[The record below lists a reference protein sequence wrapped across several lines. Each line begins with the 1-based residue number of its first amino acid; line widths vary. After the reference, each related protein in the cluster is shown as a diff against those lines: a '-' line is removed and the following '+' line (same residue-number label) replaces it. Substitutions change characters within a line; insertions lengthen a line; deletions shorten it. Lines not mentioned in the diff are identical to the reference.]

1 VFLNVLSLRERR
13 ILRKHL
19 LDAST
24 REILRP
30 AGKRRTSGDD
40 AFRNGADLRAREHP
54 AIDDRAGSSV
64 TCKVTSK
71 TSEMSRLRVA
81 DDITQ
86 LVGETPM
93 LQLKR
98 LVPAGSADVFAKLE
112 YLNPGGSVK
121 DRAAI
126 GIIRRAEQDGRLAP
140 GGTIVEATAGNTG
153 IGLALIGVNR
163 GYKVRL
169 FVPERF
175 SEEKVKIMRALGA
188 EVVRTPDAEGM
199 QGAIRQAKELVA
211 TDPKAFMAGQFENQ
225 ANPDYHYETT
235 AREIFE
241 QMDGRVDAV
250 VLGCGTS
257 GTFSGIARYLKENS
271 PQVLAYAVETQGS
284 ILGGGKP
291 GPHKVEGIGAS
302 FIPKTFDRSVC
313 DEVMMV
319 MDDEA
324 FGMVKILAAQEGV
337 LAGSS
342 GGAAVFAALKVAKK
356 LGSGKR
362 IVTIVPDSAE
372 RYLSKKIFEG
382 GL

>member
-1 VFLNVLSLRERR
+1 
-13 ILRKHL
+13 
-19 LDAST
+19 
-24 REILRP
+24 
-30 AGKRRTSGDD
+30 
-40 AFRNGADLRAREHP
+40 
-54 AIDDRAGSSV
+54 
-64 TCKVTSK
+64 
-71 TSEMSRLRVA
+71 MSRLRVA

-98 LVPAGSADVFAKLE
+98 LVPPSSADVFAKLE

-126 GIIRRAEQDGRLAP
+126 GIIRRAEEDGTLRP

-163 GYKVRL
+163 GYKVTL

-175 SEEKVKIMRALGA
+175 SEEKVIIMRAMGA
-188 EVVRTPDAEGM
+188 EVFRTPEADGM
-199 QGAIRQAKELVA
+199 QGAIDAAKALVA
-211 TDPKAFMAGQFENQ
+211 KDPTAFMAGQFENL
-225 ANPDYHYETT
+225 ANPDYHYATT
-235 AREIFE
+235 AREIYE
-241 QMDGRVDAV
+241 QMEGRIDAV
-250 VLGCGTS
+250 VLGCGTA
-257 GTFSGIARYLKENS
+257 GTFSGVARYLKEKLS
-271 PQVLAYAVETQGS
+271 RVHAVVVETQGS
-284 ILGGGKP
+284 IYGGGKP

-319 MDDEA
+319 YDDDA
-324 FGMVKILAAQEGV
+324 FATVKELAAREGV

-342 GGAAVFAALKVAKK
+342 GGAAVFASLKVARK
-356 LGSGKR
+356 LGAGKR
-362 IVTIVPDSAE
+362 VVTIIPDSAE

-382 GL
+382 GI

>member
-1 VFLNVLSLRERR
+1 MRL
-13 ILRKHL
+13 K
-19 LDAST
+19 
-24 REILRP
+24 
-30 AGKRRTSGDD
+30 
-40 AFRNGADLRAREHP
+40 
-54 AIDDRAGSSV
+54 SSV
-64 TCKVTSK
+64 A
-71 TSEMSRLRVA
+71 SRLRVA

-98 LVPAGSADVFAKLE
+98 LVPPGSADVFAKLE

-126 GIIRRAEQDGRLAP
+126 GIIRRAEQEGKLAP

-163 GYKVRL
+163 GYKVKL

-188 EVVRTPDAEGM
+188 EVIRTPDAEGM
-199 QGAIRQAKELVA
+199 QGAIRRAKEMVA
-211 TDPKAFMAGQFENQ
+211 ADPTAFMAGQFENP

-235 AREIFE
+235 SREIFE
-241 QMDGRVDAV
+241 QMEGKIDAV
-250 VLGCGTS
+250 VLGCGTC
-257 GTFSGIARYLKENS
+257 GTFTGVARYLKQNL
-271 PQVLAYAVETQGS
+271 PGMLAYAVETQGS

-291 GPHKVEGIGAS
+291 GPHKVEGIGVS
-302 FIPKTFDRSVC
+302 FIPKTFDRSLC
-313 DEVMMV
+313 DEVIMV
-319 MDDEA
+319 TDQDA
-324 FGMVKILAAQEGV
+324 FEMVKQLAAKEGV

-342 GGAAVFAALKVAKK
+342 GGAAAFASLQVARK
-356 LGSGKR
+356 LGAGNR
-362 IVTIVPDSAE
+362 VVTVIPDSAE

-382 GL
+382 GA

>member
-1 VFLNVLSLRERR
+1 
-13 ILRKHL
+13 
-19 LDAST
+19 
-24 REILRP
+24 
-30 AGKRRTSGDD
+30 
-40 AFRNGADLRAREHP
+40 
-54 AIDDRAGSSV
+54 
-64 TCKVTSK
+64 
-71 TSEMSRLRVA
+71 MSHLRVA

-86 LVGETPM
+86 LVGQTPI

-98 LVPAGSADVFAKLE
+98 LAANGSADIFAKLE

-126 GIIRRAEQDGRLAP
+126 GIIRRAESEGKLPP

-169 FVPERF
+169 FVPENF
-175 SEEKVKIMRALGA
+175 SQEKVMIMRALGA
-188 EVVRTPDAEGM
+188 EVTRTPDAEGM
-199 QGAIRQAKELVA
+199 QGAINQAKELVA
-211 TDPKAFMAGQFENQ
+211 SNPNAFMAGQFENQ

-241 QMDGRVDAV
+241 QMEGRVDAV
-250 VLGCGTS
+250 VLGCGTA
-257 GTFSGIARYLKENS
+257 GTFTGVARYLKGKL
-271 PQVLAYAVETQGS
+271 PHVHAVVVETQGS
-284 ILGGGKP
+284 IYGGGQP

-313 DEVMMV
+313 DEVITV
-319 MDDEA
+319 TDDDA
-324 FGMVKILAAQEGV
+324 FDTVKSLAAQEGV

-342 GGAAVFAALKVAKK
+342 GGAAVFGALQVARK
-356 LGSGKR
+356 LGAGKR
-362 IVTIVPDSAE
+362 VITIIPDSAE

-382 GL
+382 GI

>member
-1 VFLNVLSLRERR
+1 M
-13 ILRKHL
+13 
-19 LDAST
+19 
-24 REILRP
+24 
-30 AGKRRTSGDD
+30 
-40 AFRNGADLRAREHP
+40 
-54 AIDDRAGSSV
+54 SSEV
-64 TCKVTSK
+64 
-71 TSEMSRLRVA
+71 SRLRVA

-126 GIIRRAEQDGRLAP
+126 GIIRRAELDGKLAP

-163 GYKVRL
+163 GYKVKL

-175 SEEKVKIMRALGA
+175 SEEKVTIMSALGA
-188 EVVRTPDAEGM
+188 EVTRTPDSEGM
-199 QGAIRQAKELVA
+199 QGAIRQAKALVA
-211 TDPKAFMAGQFENQ
+211 SDATAFMAGQFENP

-241 QMDGRVDAV
+241 QMEGKLDAV

-257 GTFSGIARYLKENS
+257 GTFTGVARFMKDNLS
-271 PQVLAYAVETQGS
+271 PMLAYAVETQGS
-284 ILGGGKP
+284 ILGGGQP

-302 FIPKTFDRSVC
+302 FIPATFDRSVC
-313 DEVMMV
+313 DGVIMV
-319 MDDEA
+319 SDKDA
-324 FGMVKILAAQEGV
+324 FGTVKELAAKEGV
-337 LAGSS
+337 LSGSS
-342 GGAAVFAALKVAKK
+342 GGAAVFAALEVAKQ
-356 LGSGKR
+356 LGAGKR
-362 IVTIVPDSAE
+362 VVTIIPDSAE

-382 GL
+382 GI